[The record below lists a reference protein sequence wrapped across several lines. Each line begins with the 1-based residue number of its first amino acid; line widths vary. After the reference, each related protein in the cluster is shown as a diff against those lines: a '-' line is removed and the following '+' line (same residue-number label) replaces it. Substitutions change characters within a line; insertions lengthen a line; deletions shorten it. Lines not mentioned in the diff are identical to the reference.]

1 VEARASAF
9 EEFYRRSWPAIFRAA
24 YLIAGDA
31 ETARD
36 LAQEAFERA
45 FSHWRKVSVMDRPEA
60 WVHRVVANLALS
72 WRRRQ
77 RLAGARTPPAGS
89 DREAGREARPDAA
102 ADATVPMIVA
112 ALRALPPAQ
121 RAAVVLRH
129 YADLS
134 IEETA
139 RTLGKRPGTV
149 RSLAAQ
155 GIARLRSM
163 LAEQEVRDG

>member
-1 VEARASAF
+1 VEDQGDVDARPSTF
-9 EEFYRRSWPAIFRAA
+9 EEFYRHSWPAVFRTA
-24 YLIAGDA
+24 YLIAGDS

-77 RLAGARTPPAGS
+77 RLARSRVPPAPS
-89 DREAGREARPDAA
+89 EALNE
-102 ADATVPMIVA
+102 TEEVVPMVVT
-112 ALRALPPAQ
+112 ALRALPVHQ
-121 RAAVVLRH
+121 RAVVVLRY
-129 YADLS
+129 YADFS
-134 IEETA
+134 IEQTA
-139 RTLGKRPGTV
+139 QALGKRPATV

-155 GIARLRSM
+155 GIARLRSI
-163 LAEQEVRDG
+163 LIEQEVSDG